1 MSRPRNSDRN
11 QIRNERIS
19 LAVTRATFDGVKT
32 LAAMQG
38 ISTNDFIASLVE
50 SVVKKNAPVIEEFAA
65 AQKSFVAKIDL
76 NVDSGAVGNG
86 GDNNEN
92 P

>member
-19 LAVTRATFDGVKT
+19 LAVTRATFDGVKL

-38 ISTNDFIASLVE
+38 ISTNDFIASIVE

-65 AQKSFVAKIDL
+65 AQKSFVTRLDL
-76 NVDSGAVGNG
+76 NFDSGAVGNG
-86 GDNNEN
+86 GDDNEN
-92 P
+92 S